1 MISIKN
7 LTPSPYDLGPGVILP
22 AYGEV
27 EVESLDPMLLEALRS
42 SPAVTISESSES
54 LEYWRDTYETM
65 TGKKPHHLWKMPR
78 LKAEIEAYTESL

>member
-1 MISIKN
+1 MFTVKN
-7 LTPSPYDLGPGVILP
+7 LTPSPFDLCPGVILP

-27 EVESLDPMLLEALRS
+27 EVELLDSILLVALRE

-54 LEYWRDTYETM
+54 LEYWRDTYETL

-78 LKAEIEAYTESL
+78 LKAEIEAYTSL